1 MDEFDLDTAVAS
13 SPGTMLK
20 QHPGLVISLT
30 YLVVSLIGLLFSYSL
45 FSEFGINVFLYAE
58 ISDFLLAALRE
69 PMTFV
74 AAGAA
79 VLTVLLLNGLARLE
93 LRWFRRRAPTT
104 RFGKAYLRLSQA
116 TYSSPWTQLLVFIL
130 YSYLFLS
137 LYGEYRSE
145 QIKAGHGDVIQIY
158 IAEATNSDD
167 SIEPGGQSGLLLG
180 TTNKFIFVYDPVTGS
195 TDVIPN
201 ESILRITLAGAEP
214 EEKEKDQ

>member
-1 MDEFDLDTAVAS
+1 MDEFDLSTAAAPA
-13 SPGTMLK
+13 PGTMLR

-79 VLTVLLLNGLARLE
+79 VLTALLLNGLGSLE
-93 LRWFRRRAPTT
+93 LRWIRRHPPTT
-104 RFGKAYLRLSQA
+104 RFGKAYSRLSQA
-116 TYSSPWTQLLVFIL
+116 TYNSPWTQLIVFIL
-130 YSYLFLS
+130 YSFLFLS

-145 QIKAGHGDVIQIY
+145 QIKAGHGEVVQIY
-158 IAEATNSDD
+158 IAEGTDSDG
-167 SIEPGGQSGLLLG
+167 SVKPAGRSGLLLG
-180 TTNKFIFVYDPVTGS
+180 TTNKFIFFYDPVTGS

-201 ESILRITLAGAEP
+201 ESIIRIAIAGKAP
-214 EEKEKDQ
+214 EEREQDQ